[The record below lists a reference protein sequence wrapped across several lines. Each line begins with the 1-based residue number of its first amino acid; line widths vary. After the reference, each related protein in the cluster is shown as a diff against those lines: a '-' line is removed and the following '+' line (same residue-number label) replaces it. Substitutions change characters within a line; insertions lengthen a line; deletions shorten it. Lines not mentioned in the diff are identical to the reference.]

1 MSGRGDG
8 GGSTGRTGAA
18 SGGTGATL
26 GGTGATPGRAASP
39 AGRTAATPDI
49 DDFTRPWWD
58 AAAEGRLLI
67 RRCAA
72 CRRAHHYP
80 REFCPHCWS
89 EEVRWERASG
99 RATLYT
105 WSVVHRNDLPPFG
118 ARTPYAAAVVDLAEG
133 PRMMTE
139 IVECAEEDLR
149 IGMELEVAFR
159 EEGGGV
165 VVPVFRPV
173 PEADRPARPPG
184 A

>member
-1 MSGRGDG
+1 M
-8 GGSTGRTGAA
+8 
-18 SGGTGATL
+18 
-26 GGTGATPGRAASP
+26 
-39 AGRTAATPDI
+39 

-118 ARTPYAAAVVDLAEG
+118 ARTPYTAAVVDLAEG

-139 IVECAEEDLR
+139 IVECAEEYLR

-173 PEADRPARPPG
+173 PEADRPARSP
-184 A
+184 AA